1 MRAHLVMIGI
11 AGLSLAATSVAEPA
25 KAPVQKASQP
35 TNPAAEVVVASADEV
50 PAVASKPAET
60 TGTPTAK
67 KPRRA
72 RVISCRC
79 GGEAPSDD

>member
-1 MRAHLVMIGI
+1 MRAHLLMIGV
-11 AGLSLAATSVAEPA
+11 AGFSLAAVSVAEPA

-35 TNPAAEVVVASADEV
+35 TAPAAEVVVASADEV
-50 PAVASKPAET
+50 QPAATTPSKTDAAP
-60 TGTPTAK
+60 AK

-79 GGEAPSDD
+79 GGDAPSDD